1 MIYLG
6 TSGYYYDDWVGPV
19 YPQDLAKRDW
29 LPFYAS
35 TFRTV
40 EMNVTYYRVP
50 SLRMVRGWVERTP
63 EDFLFSLK
71 ANRELTHERKDPD
84 FEPFVASLEPL
95 REAGRLAC
103 VLAQFPYSFKPSAE
117 SRDYLLD
124 LRSGLGD
131 LPVVVEFRNHGW
143 VEEGTFDLLQELEFG
158 FCCVDEPRM
167 RGLMP
172 PIAKVTGPMAYVR
185 FHGRNAAKWWQHDH
199 AWERYDYTYSEEE
212 LREWVPRIRQLDQQA
227 PLTLVYANNH
237 YRGQSVDTV
246 RKLGNLLAPAS
257 G

>member
-1 MIYLG
+1 
-6 TSGYYYDDWVGPV
+6 
-19 YPQDLAKRDW
+19 
-29 LPFYAS
+29 
-35 TFRTV
+35 
-40 EMNVTYYRVP
+40 
-50 SLRMVRGWVERTP
+50 
-63 EDFLFSLK
+63 
-71 ANRELTHERKDPD
+71 
-84 FEPFVASLEPL
+84 
-95 REAGRLAC
+95 
-103 VLAQFPYSFKPSAE
+103 
-117 SRDYLLD
+117 
-124 LRSGLGD
+124 LGD
-131 LPVVVEFRNHGW
+131 LPVVVEFRNRGW